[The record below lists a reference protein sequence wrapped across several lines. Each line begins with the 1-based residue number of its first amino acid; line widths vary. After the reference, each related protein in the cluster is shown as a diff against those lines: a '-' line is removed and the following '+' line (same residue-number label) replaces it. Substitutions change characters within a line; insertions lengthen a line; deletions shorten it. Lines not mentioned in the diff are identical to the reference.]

1 MLSSP
6 VVERLTL
13 TPTDQLGA
21 ASNREDLSPK
31 IEDLIDF
38 KGVTIEMSATTAPQV
53 ALNVTENA
61 ATEIKRFMAGE
72 EGLPETA
79 GLRVR
84 VVPGGCSGFQY
95 SLNIEEESRQGD
107 FILDEHGVKLF
118 VDMFSAQYLNGVEID
133 YVTGVMGSGFTFKNP
148 NATGSCGCGTSFTA

>member
-1 MLSSP
+1 
-6 VVERLTL
+6 
-13 TPTDQLGA
+13 
-21 ASNREDLSPK
+21 
-31 IEDLIDF
+31 
-38 KGVTIEMSATTAPQV
+38 MSANPATTTPAPNAAPMAPAV
-53 ALNVTENA
+53 NLSVTEPA
-61 ATEIKRFMAGE
+61 ATEIKKFMASE

-107 FILDEHGVKLF
+107 FILDEKGVRLF

-133 YVTGVMGSGFTFKNP
+133 YVTNMMGSGFTFTNP
-148 NATGSCGCGTSFTA
+148 NATGSCGCGSSFTA

>member
-1 MLSSP
+1 MSANQ
-6 VVERLTL
+6 TTT
-13 TPTDQLGA
+13 TPTATPVPA
-21 ASNREDLSPK
+21 APAVSLS
-31 IEDLIDF
+31 
-38 KGVTIEMSATTAPQV
+38 
-53 ALNVTENA
+53 VTEPA
-61 ATEIKRFMAGE
+61 AAEIKKFMSSE

-107 FILDEHGVKLF
+107 FILDDKGIRLF

-133 YVTGVMGSGFTFKNP
+133 YVTNMMGSGFTFTKP
-148 NATGSCGCGTSFTA
+148 NATCSCGCGTSFTEKVDSSAMCASNNTNRPESRGSSG

>member
-1 MLSSP
+1 MSTNTTTTETAAGAPMAPSM
-6 VVERLTL
+6 TL
-13 TPTDQLGA
+13 
-21 ASNREDLSPK
+21 
-31 IEDLIDF
+31 I
-38 KGVTIEMSATTAPQV
+38 
-53 ALNVTENA
+53 VTEPA
-61 ATEIKRFMAGE
+61 AAEIQKFMAGE

-107 FILDEHGVKLF
+107 FILNEKGVRLF
-118 VDMFSAQYLNGVEID
+118 VDMFSAQYLNGVQID
-133 YVTGVMGSGFTFKNP
+133 YVSGVMGSGFTFTNP

>member
-1 MLSSP
+1 
-6 VVERLTL
+6 
-13 TPTDQLGA
+13 
-21 ASNREDLSPK
+21 
-31 IEDLIDF
+31 
-38 KGVTIEMSATTAPQV
+38 MSANTTSTETTSGAPM
-53 ALNVTENA
+53 APAMSLIVTEPA
-61 ATEIKRFMAGE
+61 AAEIKKFMSGE

-107 FILDEHGVKLF
+107 FILNEHGVRLF
-118 VDMFSAQYLNGVEID
+118 VDMFSAQYLNGVQID
-133 YVTGVMGSGFTFKNP
+133 YVSGVMGSGFTFTNP